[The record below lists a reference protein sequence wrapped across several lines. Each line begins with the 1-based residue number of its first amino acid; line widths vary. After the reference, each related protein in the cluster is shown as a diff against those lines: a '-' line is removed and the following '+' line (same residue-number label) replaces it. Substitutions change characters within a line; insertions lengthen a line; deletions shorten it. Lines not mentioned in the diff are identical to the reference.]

1 MLKRSEVNTY
11 IEEAITFCRQH
22 HFGLPPFAYWSP
34 REWESKGHEY
44 DEIRDCMLGWD
55 VTDYGSADYAKV
67 GLMLFTLRNGSAQ
80 VEKYLKRY
88 CQKLLLIGEHQ
99 YTPYHFHFDKMED
112 IICQAGA
119 DLLVQVYNS
128 DPQEG
133 LADTPVAVMT
143 DGFWREVPAGA
154 VIRLHPGE
162 SITLPKYQYHQ
173 FWAEGGT
180 SLVVEVSAVNDDRTD
195 NRFLEKVERLPKP
208 EPDAEPL
215 HLLCTEY
222 PPAG

>member
-1 MLKRSEVNTY
+1 MKRSDVNQY
-11 IEEAITFCRQH
+11 LREAIAFCREH

-34 REWESKGHEY
+34 AEWATKGHEY

-55 VTDYGSADYAKV
+55 VTDYGSGDYANV
-67 GLMLFTLRNGSAQ
+67 GLMLFTLRNGS
-80 VEKYLKRY
+80 VEHPRYFKQY
-88 CQKLLLIGEHQ
+88 CQKLLLIGEGQH
-99 YTPYHFHFDKMED
+99 TPYHFHFQKSED

-133 LADTPVAVMT
+133 LADTPVPVMT
-143 DGFWREVPAGA
+143 DGFWREVPAGT
-154 VIRLHPGE
+154 ILRLRPGE

-180 SLVVEVSAVNDDRTD
+180 SLTVEVSAVKDDRTD
-195 NRFLEKVERLPKP
+195 NRFLEEVIRLPKP
-208 EPDAEPL
+208 EADEDPL

-222 PPAG
+222 PPAP